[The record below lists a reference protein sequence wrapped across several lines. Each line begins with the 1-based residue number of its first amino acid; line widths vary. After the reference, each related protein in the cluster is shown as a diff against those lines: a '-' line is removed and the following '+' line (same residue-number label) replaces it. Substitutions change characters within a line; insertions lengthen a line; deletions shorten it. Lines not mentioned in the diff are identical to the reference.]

1 VHARLPGLRHP
12 QACAVAGGWPTASPS
27 SPRPGAWRLEG
38 GVAQRSRVRVVA
50 RRKDFEVAA
59 ALRVPGLGFRTLGG
73 AARSLAWRVEKRAV
87 AGINELR
94 FVRGPRVTA
103 NHRAVFVPG

>member
-1 VHARLPGLRHP
+1 
-12 QACAVAGGWPTASPS
+12 
-27 SPRPGAWRLEG
+27 
-38 GVAQRSRVRVVA
+38 VAQLSRVRVVA